1 MGIIIFPIHFFLQL
15 VTVSFYASSIL
26 VFTLLKLI
34 LPFSTA
40 QKYIN
45 SILDWCVGAYGI
57 SAVFWVNLFNNP
69 TWDYQM
75 KGEPSKDNW
84 YLLTS
89 NHISYLDII
98 LILNWSYYHIPSP
111 KFFIKKEL
119 LFMPLVGQACWAL
132 DMPFMSRYNRRQVA
146 KNPQLK
152 NKDIETT
159 RKHCEKFKFRPT
171 TVINFVEGTRFTK
184 AKQAKRNTQFK
195 HLLSP
200 KAGGIAFTLASMGEL
215 FTHTID
221 VTLQYPDNPG
231 HVMIDMLRGQL
242 KRIVIHVELVP
253 IDKQL
258 IGDYYNDQTFKS
270 RFQEKLNAH
279 WIKKDNK
286 LEKLLIKH
294 D

>member
-1 MGIIIFPIHFFLQL
+1 MGFIIFPIHFFLQL
-15 VTVSFYASSIL
+15 VTVSFYAASIL
-26 VFTLLKLI
+26 VFTLVKVL
-34 LPFSTA
+34 LPFAFA
-40 QKYIN
+40 QQKIN
-45 SILDWCVGAYGI
+45 AVLDWCVGVYGV
-57 SAVFWVNLFNNP
+57 SAVFWINLFNDP
-69 TWDYQM
+69 VWDYQM
-75 KGEPSKDNW
+75 KGEPSKENW

-98 LILNWSYYHIPSP
+98 LLLNWSYRHIPSP

-132 DMPFMSRYNRRQVA
+132 DMPFMSRYNRKQIT

-159 RKHCEKFKFRPT
+159 KQHCEKFKFRPT

-184 AKQAKRNTQFK
+184 AKQTKKGSQFK

-221 VTLQYPDNPG
+221 VTLHYPDNPG

-242 KRIVIHVELVP
+242 KRIVIRVELVP
-253 IDKQL
+253 IDKAL
-258 IGDYYNDQTFKS
+258 IGDYYDDPEFKA
-270 RFQEKLNAH
+270 RFQEKLNAR
-279 WIKKDNK
+279 WLKKDN
-286 LEKLLIKH
+286 EIEQLLLKG